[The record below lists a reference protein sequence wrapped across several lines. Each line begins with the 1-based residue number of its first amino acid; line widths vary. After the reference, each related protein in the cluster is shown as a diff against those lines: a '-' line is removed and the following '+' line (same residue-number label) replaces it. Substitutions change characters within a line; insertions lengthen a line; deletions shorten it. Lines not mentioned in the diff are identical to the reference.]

1 MGSMTIST
9 LVSDGVVWVSPD
21 ASLVEVARTLAD
33 ADVGAAIVRN
43 EASEEPAGIVSERD
57 LVKAIAAGRNPRDA
71 CASEIAHTEI
81 AWADATATVAEVA
94 EEMMDQYVR
103 HVLIEDSGHLAG
115 VVSVRDLLG
124 AYAAVDPAL
133 ESD

>member
-1 MGSMTIST
+1 MST
-9 LVSDGVVWVSPD
+9 LVSDGVVWVPPD

-33 ADVGAAIVRN
+33 AEVGAAVVR
-43 EASEEPAGIVSERD
+43 SETSEQPSGIVSERD
-57 LVKAIAAGRNPRDA
+57 IVRAIAAGRYASDT
-71 CASEIAHTEI
+71 CVSEIAHTEI

-103 HVLIEDSGHLAG
+103 HVLIEDGGRLTG

-124 AYAAVDPAL
+124 AYAAVDPEL
-133 ESD
+133 EVD